1 MRKIIRKKHG
11 QVQYL
16 LENTFRVGFLLVALL
31 IFFLMIN
38 YYINNKIDTKELKVE
53 ILTNKILY
61 SDIIMYEDENDQVY
75 PGIIDMKK
83 FTDDNINSR
92 INYQVKRHSTA
103 MLEILDNEE
112 NKVVKTIYLN
122 KAQYTNLEVLLKQEG
137 KGGSSSYYKTF
148 PVTYYDSGIYKYATL
163 QMTII
168 VPNS

>member
-1 MRKIIRKKHG
+1 
-11 QVQYL
+11 
-16 LENTFRVGFLLVALL
+16 
-31 IFFLMIN
+31 
-38 YYINNKIDTKELKVE
+38 
-53 ILTNKILY
+53 
-61 SDIIMYEDENDQVY
+61 MYEDENDQVY